1 MTAIISLLIVLTLS
15 LIVTRVAAM
24 ALMLTGLSRES
35 ARFQAR
41 SAFPGVGFTTGEAE
55 NVVDH
60 PVRRQI
66 VMLLMLLGNLGIG
79 AVVATLM
86 LSVLRT
92 AESETWWPKVATIL
106 GGLVVLWF
114 LSTNRFVEKHT
125 NRLISWA
132 LRRGGNLQVR
142 DYVAILHLRDG
153 YTVNELRVEPRDWI
167 AGKSLLELK
176 LPHEGV
182 LVLGIQRLEGAFLGT
197 PTGEMEVHAGD
208 ILILY
213 GPSERIQEL
222 DRRRTGK
229 RGDLA
234 HDEATVEHA
243 ESLHEQIEID
253 EQIEEQRHADEIES

>member
-41 SAFPGVGFTTGEAE
+41 SAFTGVGFTTGEAE

-229 RGDLA
+229 RADLA
-234 HDEATVEHA
+234 HDEATVEPA